1 MDVRPIPGLEHL
13 PYAEVWLHAPD
24 EAAWREASAAARELG
39 KDGLEAW
46 TTTGTPEVA
55 AFLAARGY
63 LKHRRYVISE
73 LDVAAAPQPE
83 RPAFEVV
90 SIAARPDL
98 VGRVHDLAREAYPD
112 QPGRAGT
119 RIGELAEWRV
129 WGLDPHPAE
138 AFLVALDDGL
148 AVGIGYL
155 TDAEGTWSHGFTGVA
170 ASHRGRGV
178 AGALKRAQVGWAR
191 RHGVPALRAA
201 TETRLR
207 AMRALNARF
216 GYRPLYEEVV
226 LRGPLA
232 GLRGPG
238 AGRAC
243 LPV

>member
-13 PYAEVWLHAPD
+13 PYAEVWLHAAD
-24 EAAWREASAAARELG
+24 EAAWRDASAVARELG

-46 TTTGTPEVA
+46 TTTRTPEVA
-55 AFLAARGY
+55 ALLSARGY
-63 LKHRRYVISE
+63 VEHRRYVISE
-73 LDVAAAPQPE
+73 LDVAAAPEPE
-83 RPAFEVV
+83 PPAFEVV

-98 VGRVHDLAREAYPD
+98 VGPVHELARVAYPD

-119 RIGELAEWRV
+119 RVGDLAQWRV

-138 AFLVALDDGL
+138 TFLVALEGGL
-148 AVGIGYL
+148 AVGFGYL
-155 TDAEGTWSHGFTGVA
+155 TEADGTWSHGFTGVA

-178 AGALKRAQVGWAR
+178 AGALKRAQVGWAKR
-191 RHGVPALRAA
+191 RGVPALRTA
-201 TETRLR
+201 TETRLA

-216 GYRPLYEEVV
+216 GYRPLYEEIV

-232 GLRGPG
+232 GSRG
-238 AGRAC
+238 ARTGRAC